1 MKRGEMRRVPQG
13 VPEIKI
19 ITQAAM
25 NSVSLMAEG
34 GSSVD
39 MSVVE
44 TKIIKLLDKRYHY
57 RTPLEMLE
65 MKEGYDDYIMNSF
78 IVMIQNH
85 LQKVMSKGIN
95 IYLYKDTHQIDTE
108 IVRDQKEYQYR
119 YAIDEEDRY
128 RIHFIHGVTDE
139 GLDNAFAEAKQVI
152 DKKIDDMF
160 GLNAQIR
167 FIKSYGFCPVN
178 TQQNAR

>member
-19 ITQAAM
+19 ITQATM
-25 NSVSLMAEG
+25 NSVSLMSEG
-34 GSSVD
+34 GSSVAMD
-39 MSVVE
+39 VVE
-44 TKIIKLLDKRYHY
+44 TKIIKLLDRRYQY
-57 RTPLEMLE
+57 RTPLQMLE

-85 LQKVMSKGIN
+85 LNKAMSKGIN

-108 IVRDQKEYQYR
+108 IVRDQKQYEYR

-128 RIHFIHGVTDE
+128 RIHFIDGVTDE
-139 GLDNAFAEAKQVI
+139 ALDNAFAEAKHII
-152 DKKIDDMF
+152 DKKINDMF
-160 GLNAQIR
+160 SLNAEIR